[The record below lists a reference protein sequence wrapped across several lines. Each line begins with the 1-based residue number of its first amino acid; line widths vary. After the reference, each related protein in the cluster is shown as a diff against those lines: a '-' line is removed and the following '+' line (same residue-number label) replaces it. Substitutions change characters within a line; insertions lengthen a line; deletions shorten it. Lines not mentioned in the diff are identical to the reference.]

1 MSDYISAQVRHR
13 FPAGSGGALTGSCRV
28 VKGTGV
34 EFGSWLNKREP
45 SQFIGEALRE
55 AAVLI
60 AVLYPLETIV
70 TVQFDPKR

>member
-1 MSDYISAQVRHR
+1 VDEQ
-13 FPAGSGGALTGSCRV
+13 
-28 VKGTGV
+28 
-34 EFGSWLNKREP
+34 REP

-70 TVQFDPKR
+70 TVQFDPKREIDWWYIGLSWLISGILFWWGIILEGRNEL